1 MNIFQIKCKPHGK
14 DRLNEFIAENFLSIG
29 WPFIGNLEGV
39 EKEEI
44 RERLLNVDK
53 YKKRYSKNNR
63 TVSVDLGNIWA
74 FVNLMKPGDIVLFQG
89 HQNNVHIVEVKSYEY
104 IQEFDNS
111 EGMCHQRKF
120 SPLAIVLFEE
130 LNSKLQE
137 LMRNRGTIT
146 RFKYPLEDA
155 ELDSLIGSQPDTLR
169 KEQEVSLQPVPE
181 KVIKQALEELY
192 SALHSEDL
200 DKRFRA
206 AIEILRYTKNKG

>member
-1 MNIFQIKCKPHGK
+1 MNIFQIKCKPDGK

-39 EKEEI
+39 GKEEI
-44 RERLLNVDK
+44 RERLLNVDE
-53 YKKRYSKNNR
+53 YKERYSKYAR

-74 FVNLMKPGDIVLFQG
+74 FVNTMRVGDIVLFQG

-104 IQEFDNS
+104 VEKFDNN

-137 LMRNRGTIT
+137 LMRHRGTIT
-146 RFKYPLEDA
+146 KFKYPLEDA
-155 ELDSLIGSQPDTLR
+155 ELDSLVGSQTDALH
-169 KEQEVSLQPVPE
+169 KEQAISSQSVPE

-206 AIEILRYTKNKG
+206 ATEILRYAKK